1 MTEDVETL
9 PMTPRAQ
16 GDVAAERTC
25 LCCRKT
31 FWSEGFG
38 ERVCTRCKSS
48 KTWRTSVPGGMGH
61 GHRRSSG
68 RTS

>member
-1 MTEDVETL
+1 MTDDTETL
-9 PMTPRAQ
+9 AITPRAHA
-16 GDVAAERTC
+16 DVAAERTC

-38 ERVCTRCKSS
+38 ERVCSKCKSS
-48 KTWRTSVPGGMGH
+48 KTWRTSVTGGMSQ
-61 GHRRSSG
+61 GHRRSSR